1 MSLGV
6 GEVLFLVAVLLFWI
20 LPVWILIKMAGSK
33 GRSKHFAWWAVGLG
47 WVGFVVAAIIIA
59 AGAERRAA

>member
-20 LPVWILIKMAGSK
+20 LPVRILIQMAGSK

-47 WVGFVVAAIIIA
+47 WLGFIVAAIIIA
-59 AGAERRAA
+59 AGSSRQ